1 MRALITGKVLEW
13 VEEWITGRKQRV
25 VLNGKMS
32 DWSEV
37 VSGVVQGSC
46 LGLTLF
52 LIFINSIDNAMDT
65 TTAIISKFADDTK
78 AGRVVED
85 EDDRAKLQEEINNL
99 MAWTDKW
106 QMQFNAS
113 KCSVVH
119 LGPTTPNSATRW
131 EGMPQREWC
140 WRKQL

>member
-1 MRALITGKVLEW
+1 M
-13 VEEWITGRKQRV
+13 V

-46 LGLTLF
+46 LGPTLF

-113 KCSVVH
+113 KCSVMH
-119 LGPTTPNSATRW
+119 LGPSNPKFSYTMGGYAPARSGSGVGGNSR
-131 EGMPQREWC
+131 RERC
-140 WRKQL
+140 WSNDQK